1 MKLIRG
7 IHESTVFSICVLKDG
22 MIITGGGKDG
32 KLVLLDPGFHPLDE
46 SYVGE
51 QFGGVRQISESRG
64 SQLLIGMNILSDA

>member
-1 MKLIRG
+1 
-7 IHESTVFSICVLKDG
+7 